1 MLRDLGLAFAAGL
14 ASCASACVLPL
25 LPVFVAY
32 MGGAGFKSDN
42 ARTARLKVAGNA
54 ILFVAG
60 FSTAFVALG
69 AGAGLLGADLTAY
82 RGPLILASGVALV
95 LFGMALLGGI
105 PWLMRERRLQ
115 VAHQLPHAPWASY
128 LIGLAFA
135 VGWTP
140 CVGPILA
147 AVLIEAA
154 NSATAARGALLLC
167 AYSVGLGLPFVVAG
181 FFLGPMTAI
190 VGRVRGAYPVIN
202 TLAAVLLI
210 GMGVLTLTN
219 RLTVLNSFVPSF
231 GAIQVSGQLSPS
243 IGGAGSPSTLVGKHS
258 PAITLTAL
266 DGNRLSL
273 GSLGGRPAIITF
285 WATWCVPCKDE
296 LPVFAAAYRAHHDQE
311 LALVAIDYKESPEAV
326 KRFWTELAL
335 EPPPYLDPDGT
346 AAQRFGV
353 GLKQSGLPVTIFVG
367 RNGNVQ
373 AVFPGE
379 MSTGDFA
386 ASLSQLL
393 ARSGASPSSAVSP
406 SRRLLIEGRDVSG
419 SFGDPL
425 TGSGT

>member
-1 MLRDLGLAFAAGL
+1 MLRDLGLAFTAGL
-14 ASCASACVLPL
+14 VSCASACVLPL

-32 MGGAGFKSDN
+32 MGGAGFRSDN
-42 ARTARLKVAGNA
+42 TRTARLKVAGNA

-82 RGPLILASGVALV
+82 RRPLILASGVALV
-95 LFGMALLGGI
+95 LFGIALLGGI
-105 PWLMRERRLQ
+105 PWLMRERRMQ
-115 VAHQLPHAPWASY
+115 VAHRLPHAPWASY

-154 NSATAARGALLLC
+154 NSATAASGALLLC
-167 AYSVGLGLPFVVAG
+167 AYSAGLGLPFVVAG
-181 FFLGPMTAI
+181 LFLGLMTDI
-190 VGRVRGAYPVIN
+190 VSRVRGAYPVIN

-219 RLTVLNSFVPSF
+219 RLTALNSFVPSF
-231 GAIQVSGQLSPS
+231 GTIQVSGQLSPPRA
-243 IGGAGSPSTLVGKHS
+243 GAGSPSALVGKHP

-273 GSLGGRPAIITF
+273 GALGGRPAIITF

-296 LPVFAAAYRAHHDQE
+296 LPVFAAAYRAHRNQE
-311 LALVAIDYKESPEAV
+311 LTLIAINYKESPEAV
-326 KRFWTELAL
+326 KRFWTDLAL
-335 EPPPYLDPDGT
+335 EPAPYVDPDGT

-353 GLKQSGLPVTIFVG
+353 GLKQSGLPVTILVG
-367 RNGNVQ
+367 RNGKVQ

-379 MSTGDFA
+379 ISAGEFA
-386 ASLSQLL
+386 ASLNQLL
-393 ARSGASPSSAVSP
+393 ASSVSSPASAVSP
-406 SRRLLIEGRDVSG
+406 S
-419 SFGDPL
+419 P
-425 TGSGT
+425 

>member
-1 MLRDLGLAFAAGL
+1 MLGDLGLAFTAGL
-14 ASCASACVLPL
+14 VSCASACVLPL

-42 ARTARLKVAGNA
+42 TRTARLKVAGNS

-69 AGAGLLGADLTAY
+69 AGAGLLGADLSAY
-82 RGPLILASGVALV
+82 RQPLILASGLALV
-95 LFGMALLGGI
+95 LFGIALLGGI

-154 NSATAARGALLLC
+154 NSATAARGALLLF
-167 AYSVGLGLPFVVAG
+167 AYSAGLGLPFVVAG
-181 FFLGPMTAI
+181 LFLGLMTA
-190 VGRVRGAYPVIN
+190 VVSRLRGAYPVIN
-202 TLAAVLLI
+202 TLAAVFLI
-210 GMGVLTLTN
+210 GIGVLTLTN
-219 RLTVLNSFVPSF
+219 RLTVLNSFFPSF
-231 GAIQVSGQLSPS
+231 GTIQVSGQLSAPS
-243 IGGAGSPSTLVGKHS
+243 AGAGSPSALIGKHP
-258 PAITLTAL
+258 PAITVTAL

-285 WATWCVPCKDE
+285 WATWCVPCRDE
-296 LPVFAAAYRAHHDQE
+296 LPVFAAAYRAHRDQE
-311 LALVAIDYKESPEAV
+311 LTLIAINYKESPEAV
-326 KRFWTELAL
+326 KRFWTDLAL
-335 EPPPYLDPDGT
+335 EPSPYLDPDGT
-346 AAQRFGV
+346 AAGRFAV
-353 GLKQSGLPVTIFVG
+353 GLKQSGLPVTILVG

-373 AVFPGE
+373 VVFPGE

-393 ARSGASPSSAVSP
+393 ASAV
-406 SRRLLIEGRDVSG
+406 
-419 SFGDPL
+419 
-425 TGSGT
+425 